1 MRLVRRIM
9 TAVAAMLLGLVVC
22 ALGVRLY
29 MGRES
34 EDRLAPS
41 EAVRIAELRSPL
53 PEPGFLVC
61 PPRYCSVA
69 EAIAS
74 PVFDVSLDRLHE
86 YWTEVI
92 APEKRIATVAA
103 DPDAGRFVYIQHSA
117 TLRFP
122 DIITVEL
129 VPLGPDRS
137 SIAIYSRSRYG
148 SSDFGKNRKRVERWL
163 VLLEK
168 IAQPAR
174 RARGRG

>member
-1 MRLVRRIM
+1 MRLVRPIM
-9 TAVAAMLLGLVVC
+9 TAVVAMLLGLVVC
-22 ALGVRLY
+22 ALAVRLY

-53 PEPGFLVC
+53 PKPGFLVC
-61 PPRYCSVA
+61 PPGYCSVA
-69 EAIAS
+69 EAITS
-74 PVFDVSLDRLHE
+74 PVFDVSLDRLHD

-92 APEKRIATVAA
+92 APEKRIVTVTA
-103 DPDAGRFVYIQHSA
+103 DPDTGRFVYIQHSA

-129 VPLGPDRS
+129 VWLGPDRS

-148 SSDFGKNRKRVERWL
+148 SSDFGKNRKRVEKWL
-163 VLLEK
+163 MLLEK
-168 IAQPAR
+168 VAQPAR
-174 RARGRG
+174 PRRGRD